1 MCLEEG
7 IRLKIKKFINKIKQF
22 FKNFISR
29 NKLKQIEVPKNS
41 DYINKEEKSLKNQ
54 NQKKE
59 FFEIYEKVKKSENN
73 LNDLTEEQNKK
84 IIEML
89 KTEINLKRDKLNNEV
104 TELKILKADNRIT
117 EKNRIFEIYNGI
129 KNETIDLNEI
139 DRKDLLKIRKLFLAE
154 AKLQNEKLE
163 DEIDILDMLKM
174 VS

>member
-1 MCLEEG
+1 M
-7 IRLKIKKFINKIKQF
+7 KKFINKIKQF

-59 FFEIYEKVKKSENN
+59 FFEIYEKVKKFENN

-89 KTEINLKRDKLNNEV
+89 KTKINLKRDKLNNEV

-129 KNETIDLNEI
+129 KNETIDLNEV
-139 DRKDLLKIRKLFLAE
+139 DREDLLKIRKLFLAE

>member
-1 MCLEEG
+1 MKE
-7 IRLKIKKFINKIKQF
+7 FINKIKQF

-104 TELKILKADNRIT
+104 TELNILKADNRIA

-139 DRKDLLKIRKLFLAE
+139 DREVLLKIRKLFLAE

-163 DEIDILDMLKM
+163 DEIDMLDMLKR

>member
-1 MCLEEG
+1 M
-7 IRLKIKKFINKIKQF
+7 KKFINKIKQF

>member
-54 NQKKE
+54 KQKKE
-59 FFEIYEKVKKSENN
+59 FFEIYEKVEKSENN

-84 IIEML
+84 IIE
-89 KTEINLKRDKLNNEV
+89 I
-104 TELKILKADNRIT
+104 
-117 EKNRIFEIYNGI
+117 
-129 KNETIDLNEI
+129 
-139 DRKDLLKIRKLFLAE
+139 
-154 AKLQNEKLE
+154 
-163 DEIDILDMLKM
+163 
-174 VS
+174 

>member
-59 FFEIYEKVKKSENN
+59 FFEIYEKVEKYENN

-84 IIEML
+84 IIE
-89 KTEINLKRDKLNNEV
+89 I
-104 TELKILKADNRIT
+104 
-117 EKNRIFEIYNGI
+117 
-129 KNETIDLNEI
+129 
-139 DRKDLLKIRKLFLAE
+139 
-154 AKLQNEKLE
+154 
-163 DEIDILDMLKM
+163 
-174 VS
+174 